1 MPPSSRGERCRG
13 QRRLPSRSYVRR
25 RPCAHWLGRGWAGSA
40 RPTVYFDR
48 NSPTDRPRFPF
59 VSQTPSAVEQLA
71 SLSSSSSSPTL
82 LKIGLRTKGCAG
94 MAYHLEYVDKP
105 GRFDEVVEQDGVR
118 VIIDSRALMGVLGS
132 EMDWVEDRL
141 RCVFPAGSSRHQGKE
156 SDGLTVDVFS
166 SRPCSAKFV
175 FHNPN
180 IVDACGCGGASLL
193 RLRSGCGFLRRG
205 LTSHPPHPCRE
216 LQHRRL
222 RADVASIMHAWPTPC
237 QRTYPLS
244 RTFTTPSPLPFASNS
259 VHMLSLLAHGA
270 DGGGVG
276 EQPDQAMR
284 DMAGHG
290 PLAS

>member
-1 MPPSSRGERCRG
+1 
-13 QRRLPSRSYVRR
+13 
-25 RPCAHWLGRGWAGSA
+25 
-40 RPTVYFDR
+40 
-48 NSPTDRPRFPF
+48 
-59 VSQTPSAVEQLA
+59 
-71 SLSSSSSSPTL
+71 
-82 LKIGLRTKGCAG
+82 
-94 MAYHLEYVDKP
+94 
-105 GRFDEVVEQDGVR
+105 VVEQDGVR